1 MDEEKPIER
10 ILLHDANNKLAVII
24 GYQELLM
31 SILEQSTGNKIE
43 DKDKFMIRLRKIGVS
58 AQELDGIIK
67 SLQGAYQIKSEG
79 GTPVDGSKLSPNKT
93 PYYVAHVD
101 DEPDMRNIFS
111 MALVE
116 GSNTIQGTPG
126 VFGHDG
132 KKIMYK
138 VYSYASVDEAL
149 AGLSGMQKID
159 IVVTDREMPVADG
172 YTLLNNLIAKR
183 KLFDK
188 VMGKPTTI
196 NPQYQNVRN
205 VAMLTG
211 GLTKDE
217 ADRIRKTYGIPII
230 SKPFSSLNLEQQI
243 YNIIKQ
249 NPQS

>member
-138 VYSYASVDEAL
+138 VYSFEIPFSRVCLCYHRRFFWGFCVFFCLICCCSN
-149 AGLSGMQKID
+149 
-159 IVVTDREMPVADG
+159 
-172 YTLLNNLIAKR
+172 LLCRKR
-183 KLFDK
+183 KK
-188 VMGKPTTI
+188 YTC
-196 NPQYQNVRN
+196 
-205 VAMLTG
+205 
-211 GLTKDE
+211 
-217 ADRIRKTYGIPII
+217 
-230 SKPFSSLNLEQQI
+230 SLNRSCPLSLRLFR
-243 YNIIKQ
+243 NK
-249 NPQS
+249 SR